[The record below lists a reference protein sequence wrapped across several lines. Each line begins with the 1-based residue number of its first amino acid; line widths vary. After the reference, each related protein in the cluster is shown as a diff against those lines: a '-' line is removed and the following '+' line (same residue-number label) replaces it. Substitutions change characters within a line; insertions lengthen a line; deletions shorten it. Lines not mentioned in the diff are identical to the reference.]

1 MIINEHSHLDDALTR
16 EVFSLIQ
23 LAQTVDLQSPLS
35 EHVLLHLKHGGDLRA
50 RHLVGVENEK
60 IIGYVHLDLTDEV
73 SGPSVQVVVHPDFR
87 NLGYGKQLLQRAL
100 LVAGKSLRLW
110 SHGENAMARRLAES
124 VGMKEIRTLLQM
136 RRSLLSAI
144 EPAVFPPTY
153 VISTFN
159 RERDEGNWLQANR
172 EIFAEHPEQGV
183 WKPRD
188 FEIRMKE
195 EWFNADGFFIA
206 QHENKIAGFSWTKVH
221 SHSHEHDHVA
231 LGEIYVLGVSPNHRR
246 RGLAKA
252 LTLHSLTYLR
262 SLGLL
267 EAMLYVNQ
275 EDRAALSLYE
285 ACGFR
290 SWDVDTLYSF

>member
-16 EVFSLIQ
+16 EIFSLIQ
-23 LAQTVDLQSPLS
+23 LAQAVDLQSPLS
-35 EHVLLHLKHGGDLRA
+35 EHVLLHLKHGGDVRA
-50 RHLVGVENEK
+50 RHLVGIEDEK

-73 SGPSVQVVVHPDFR
+73 SGPSVQVVVHPRFR

-100 LVAGKSLRLW
+100 VVAGTTLRLW

-144 EPAVFPPTY
+144 EPAVFPPSY
-153 VISTFN
+153 DISTFN
-159 RERDEGNWLQANR
+159 RQRDERKWLEANR
-172 EIFAEHPEQGV
+172 EIFVEHPEQGV
-183 WKPRD
+183 WEARD

-195 EWFNADGFFIA
+195 EWFNPEGFFIV
-206 QHENKIAGFSWTKVH
+206 HHFNEIAGFSWTKVH
-221 SHSHEHDHVA
+221 SHSHGHDHVP
-231 LGEIYVLGVSPNHRR
+231 LGEIYVLGVGRGHRGK
-246 RGLAKA
+246 GLAKA

-285 ACGFR
+285 SCGFR
-290 SWDVDTLYSF
+290 NWDVDTLYSF